1 MILCNFGAHFAPKL
15 GFEVHLD
22 FWPKSLPKNAP
33 SGTGKQHG
41 LASSKTRFLTCAE
54 ATPDVKKV
62 RLDSLKNYIQ
72 FWRGFEGFPAIFLQH
87 ALETMILKR
96 QGNSRAWPVHQGYFP
111 YKTHPSKRGNSM
123 AWPVQRIH
131 FWHTCHPTPMPN
143 YSSEV
148 LILLLRQ
155 CHTKTIQAEPQTD
168 GHQTGQQHGQA
179 GSTKPF
185 LDRVS
190 PTLDAKRCAWIS

>member
-1 MILCNFGAHFAPKL
+1 
-15 GFEVHLD
+15 
-22 FWPKSLPKNAP
+22 
-33 SGTGKQHG
+33 
-41 LASSKTRFLTCAE
+41 
-54 ATPDVKKV
+54 
-62 RLDSLKNYIQ
+62 
-72 FWRGFEGFPAIFLQH
+72 
-87 ALETMILKR
+87 MILKR
-96 QGNSRAWPVHQGYFP
+96 QGNSRAWPVHQAYFP

-168 GHQTGQQHGQA
+168 GHQTKQQHGQA

-190 PTLDAKRCAWIS
+190 PTLDAKRCACRETAWPDRFNGPIFDMHFTPPRCQTSHLNPTKKTNVLACIALHPLATISHKNHQILTPIR